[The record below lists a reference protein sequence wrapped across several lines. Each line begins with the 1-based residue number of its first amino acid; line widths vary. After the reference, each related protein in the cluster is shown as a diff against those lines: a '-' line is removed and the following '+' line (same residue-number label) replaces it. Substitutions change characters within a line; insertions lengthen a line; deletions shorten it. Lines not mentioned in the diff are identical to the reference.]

1 MERISRGDSVT
12 TNNEEEC
19 KILELIKQVKTV
31 MGNVPASSA
40 SRIVMRNEIRALMI
54 EKGMPSFF
62 ITINPA
68 DIYNPLVNF
77 LGGAD
82 IDIDALLPEQV
93 PK

>member
-40 SRIVMRNEIRALMI
+40 SRVVMRNEIRALMI